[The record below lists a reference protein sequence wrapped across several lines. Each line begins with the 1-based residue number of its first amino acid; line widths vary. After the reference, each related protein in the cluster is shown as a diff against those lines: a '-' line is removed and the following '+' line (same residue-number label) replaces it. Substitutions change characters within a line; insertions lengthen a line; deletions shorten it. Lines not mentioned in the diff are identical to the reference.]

1 MNSSSNQKIRV
12 RFAPSP
18 TGTLHV
24 GGARTALFN
33 FLFARHHGGTFILR
47 IDDTDTVRNSETALQ
62 QQLDDLCWLG
72 LAWDEGIT
80 PDAQSETGQYGPYR
94 QSQRRTLYQ
103 NYLEELLN
111 QNLAYYCFLSESDI
125 EQHKAECKAAGQ
137 PYRPTSPD
145 RNQPLE
151 KALDRI
157 QQGAPAVIRF
167 KAPETPKSYTLDDLV
182 RGHVTFSTEQAG
194 DFVIARTDGMPMY
207 NFCCVIDDALM
218 EISHV
223 FRGEEH
229 LTNTLRQLMLFDAL
243 DFTPPCYAHASI
255 ILGSHGKKLSKRDG
269 AVSCDGYRQQGYLPE
284 ALLNYMALLG
294 WNDGTEQELYKMD
307 ELIAAFSA
315 EQLNTTSPIFDFQ
328 KLTWLNSQH
337 LRQLS
342 AEQLWAKLHPILPDL
357 SPPVSQDVAA
367 WNLRFTTAV
376 KPNINTLHDAIPLYQ
391 ALCQTD
397 LDFDDEALEVLKWPD
412 THVVLMRWIE
422 ALETA
427 SELNAEHFK
436 ATLQTIQTQHAIK
449 GKALFMPLRVAMIGC
464 AHGTEL
470 KILIDLLPKSI
481 LLGRAQVCL
490 TRCTT

>member
-1 MNSSSNQKIRV
+1 MASPSNHKIRV

-18 TGTLHV
+18 TGTLHI

-47 IDDTDTVRNSETALQ
+47 IDDTDTVRNSEIALQ

-80 PDAQSETGQYGPYR
+80 PDTQNEIGDYGPYR

-103 NYLEELLN
+103 DYLEQLFN
-111 QNLAYYCFLSESDI
+111 QNLAYYCFLSEADI
-125 EQHKAECKAAGQ
+125 EQQKNACKAAGQ

-145 RNQPLE
+145 RDQTFE
-151 KALDRI
+151 KAQNRI
-157 QQGAPAVIRF
+157 QQGEPAVIRF
-167 KAPETPKSYTLDDLV
+167 KAPAIPKDYTLDDLV

-243 DFTPPCYAHASI
+243 HFTPPRYAHASI

-294 WNDGTEQELYKMD
+294 WNDGTEQELYQMD

-315 EQLNTTSPIFDFQ
+315 EQLNTASPIFDLQ

-342 AEQLWAKLHPILPDL
+342 VEQLWAQLHPILPDL
-357 SPPVSQDVAA
+357 PPPVSQDIAA
-367 WNLRFTTAV
+367 WNLRFTAAV
-376 KPNINTLHDAIPLYQ
+376 TPNLNTLHDAIPLYQ
-391 ALCQTD
+391 CLCQTD
-397 LDFDDEALEVLKWPD
+397 LDFDDEALAVLKWPD
-412 THVVLMRWIE
+412 THTVLTTWIE
-422 ALETA
+422 ALNTD
-427 SELNAEHFK
+427 SELSAERFK
-436 ATLQTIQTQHAIK
+436 AILQTIQTQHAIK

-470 KILIDLLPKSI
+470 KILIDLLPKST
-481 LLGRAQVCL
+481 LLTRAQVCL
-490 TRCTT
+490 NCCAT